1 MSTLDGAARI
11 LVIEDDPTIRAILRK
26 ALEEQSFAVHE
37 APDGTAGLEAIDTI
51 DPALVLLDLG
61 LPGINGLDVL
71 REVRRRGDLPVII
84 LTARD
89 DPFDRVT
96 GLELGADDYVVKP
109 FTPREVTA
117 RVRSVLR
124 RSSPATPADTTRPE
138 GEAIRFDTLEVHPG
152 PREVLVDGGIVE
164 LTAKEFDLLVFL
176 VRSPRQ
182 VFTRE
187 QLLDQ
192 VWRSQS
198 DWQDPDTITE
208 HIHRLRRKIE
218 VDPKQPKRIMT
229 VRGVGYRFE
238 P

>member
-1 MSTLDGAARI
+1 MNTVDGAARI
-11 LVIEDDPTIRAILRK
+11 LVIEDDPTIRAILRR

-37 APDGTAGLEAIDTI
+37 AADGTAGLDAIESV

-71 REVRRRGDLPVII
+71 REVRRRGNLPVII

-124 RSSPATPADTTRPE
+124 RAAPAPAAEAKGDA
-138 GEAIRFDTLEVHPG
+138 EAIRFDTLEVHPG
-152 PREVLVDGGIVE
+152 PREVLIAGEIVE
-164 LTAKEFDLLVFL
+164 LTAKEFDLLLFL

-218 VDPKQPKRIMT
+218 ADPKQPKRIMT